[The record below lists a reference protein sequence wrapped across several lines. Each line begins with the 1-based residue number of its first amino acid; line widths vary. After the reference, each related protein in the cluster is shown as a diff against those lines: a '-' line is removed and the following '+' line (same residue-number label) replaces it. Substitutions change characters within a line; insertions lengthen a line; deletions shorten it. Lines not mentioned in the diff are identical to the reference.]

1 MNHFELVLH
10 LSLPSAINH
19 SVDFIFRCTIHCIL
33 SVYKQQ
39 FALKRCSY
47 IFCGWVLGPA
57 VPPPPSNISASH
69 PLLVRQ
75 AEPHAVTGSMA
86 ARIHRA
92 GRPQR
97 GTYRYNPNT
106 QTLHVHY
113 TAAGARPHNP
123 PAILQRQVILLLQS
137 V

>member
-1 MNHFELVLH
+1 M
-10 LSLPSAINH
+10 P
-19 SVDFIFRCTIHCIL
+19 
-33 SVYKQQ
+33 
-39 FALKRCSY
+39 
-47 IFCGWVLGPA
+47 PA
-57 VPPPPSNISASH
+57 PSNVSASH

-75 AEPHAVTGSMA
+75 SEPHAVAGSMA

-113 TAAGARPHNP
+113 TAQGGARPHNP
-123 PAILQRQVILLLQS
+123 PAILQRYVVDVS
-137 V
+137 KV

>member
-1 MNHFELVLH
+1 VHMSISIIPHIVHPGPYAVSMYDKFSIVLD
-10 LSLPSAINH
+10 LPSP
-19 SVDFIFRCTIHCIL
+19 
-33 SVYKQQ
+33 
-39 FALKRCSY
+39 
-47 IFCGWVLGPA
+47 GPA
-57 VPPPPSNISASH
+57 VPPAPSNVSASH

-75 AEPHAVTGSMA
+75 NEPHAVAGSMA

-113 TAAGARPHNP
+113 TAAGGARQHNP
-123 PAILQRQVILLLQS
+123 PALLQRLGTISNKHGPVIIYC
-137 V
+137 